1 MATPIRMAPVL
12 FGKDAEYFYE
22 TWQKSLKEPL
32 KNPITKE
39 EREKIDAF
47 IVYNEKRKN
56 DELVNGL

>member
-39 EREKIDAF
+39 EREKWIAF
-47 IVYNEKRKN
+47 MRKN
-56 DELVNGL
+56 KVIV